1 MFPTKQRRER
11 KEGRKEGR
19 KWGREE
25 GKEERK
31 VGKEGGKRKE
41 KAKTE
46 QGVKQ
51 VTSVLM
57 ESVNLEPEISLS
69 VFLICLIQI
78 SQGQF

>member
-1 MFPTKQRRER
+1 MGWR
-11 KEGRKEGR
+11 EGRKGR
-19 KWGREE
+19 
-25 GKEERK
+25 RK
-31 VGKEGGKRKE
+31 REGGKRKE
-41 KAKTE
+41 KPKTE

-57 ESVNLEPEISLS
+57 ASVNLEPETSLS